1 MLPAS
6 KALAPALGMDDM
18 FRSATNK
25 AAALFLLFAVLAP
38 ATVARAQS
46 SQNIQLPSAPL
57 LTDEQQRLNQS
68 LLQQQMLIL
77 ELERQRLAQERRELE
92 EAQRV
97 QQLREER
104 VRLLQLERQ
113 RRLGQP
119 QNRSYYRRQQ
129 YQREDYRPQRGQPQ
143 QYQRQQFQSQ
153 QFRRQ

>member
-57 LTDEQQRLNQS
+57 LTDEQQRLNQCNGAVRALGPAVLGVS
-68 LLQQQMLIL
+68 CTPLL
-77 ELERQRLAQERRELE
+77 
-92 EAQRV
+92 
-97 QQLREER
+97 
-104 VRLLQLERQ
+104 
-113 RRLGQP
+113 
-119 QNRSYYRRQQ
+119 
-129 YQREDYRPQRGQPQ
+129 
-143 QYQRQQFQSQ
+143 
-153 QFRRQ
+153 